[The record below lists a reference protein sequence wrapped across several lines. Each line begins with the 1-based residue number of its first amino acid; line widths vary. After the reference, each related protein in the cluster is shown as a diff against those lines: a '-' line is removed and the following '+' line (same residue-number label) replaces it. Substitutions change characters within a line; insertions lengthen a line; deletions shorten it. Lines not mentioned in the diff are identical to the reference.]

1 MNYYRVITYN
11 VYWKNMKYKPECV
24 KNINLLLN
32 NKFNTNN
39 LGDFIFLQE
48 SANRKK
54 LLKNLDSNFNII
66 NYTSGK
72 ETITTLINKKYTII
86 QKLGGQFMSGRPFLI
101 VLLNNNICLI
111 NVHLPHSNDLMK
123 ELTKIEKYLENSKI
137 NLKNYRIIMG
147 GDFNIEINNK
157 ITFMNKK
164 LTHTKDLFSCC
175 SEYYDK
181 SKFTKKYDYI
191 LDSNNKIK
199 GRLLY
204 PKLRNIILP
213 ASDHFGVYAKLL
225 K

>member
-123 ELTKIEKYLENSKI
+123 ELTKIEKYLENSKF
-137 NLKNYRIIMG
+137 KV
-147 GDFNIEINNK
+147 
-157 ITFMNKK
+157 K
-164 LTHTKDLFSCC
+164 L
-175 SEYYDK
+175 
-181 SKFTKKYDYI
+181 I
-191 LDSNNKIK
+191 
-199 GRLLY
+199 
-204 PKLRNIILP
+204 
-213 ASDHFGVYAKLL
+213 
-225 K
+225 